1 MTRIGV
7 GISRR
12 RGVDEILA
20 TERRDATMRFSTGTR
35 RFFDNMSCDT
45 QLPEDFWRIHLIEN
59 AAN

>member
-1 MTRIGV
+1 
-7 GISRR
+7 
-12 RGVDEILA
+12 LA